1 MSDSFS
7 SATAETFALAFDGEE
22 QPTGPFKRELR
33 TPPKGRRRRKH
44 GTDAQISFPP
54 WHHRNFR
61 LDRCV
66 LLSTFPFFPPAAD
79 REKRPSLFPLQDLGN
94 GRGKTIKKVGRA
106 VQLGGRR
113 TVTSSEGFSD
123 FRVCI
128 VRLAGWLPGV
138 PRRAR
143 WPDQGLPRERCVP
156 NPERAFPLEGEE
168 AGVGCGQMASRGP
181 GVARVSVE
189 FGFAFVSSAIFCDSC
204 WCHLERPALFSGDAT
219 DRRANKWPAV
229 EA

>member
-1 MSDSFS
+1 MEKS
-7 SATAETFALAFDGEE
+7 SRLDHSKGNS
-22 QPTGPFKRELR
+22 
-33 TPPKGRRRRKH
+33 GRRRRDAVGGSTGRTHKSH
-44 GTDAQISFPP
+44 FLPGTTEISALTVAFFFP
-54 WHHRNFR
+54 
-61 LDRCV
+61 L
-66 LLSTFPFFPPAAD
+66 FPFFPPAAD

-94 GRGKTIKKVGRA
+94 GRRKTIKKVGRA